1 MSGDAG
7 FTFLGDKDAATH
19 FLANLVARSQLLGEQ
34 VGRLAARIADLEAG
48 QPWGHAKEYGK
59 EFERAYHAGGH
70 GARYVREQTG
80 VVAESAAH
88 GARTAFG
95 AVQATVEVDLNGA
108 GLFKTA
114 DSDAVGTRLKDIGT
128 ARTETGSPAPGE

>member
-1 MSGDAG
+1 MSGDSG

-19 FLANLVARSQLLGEQ
+19 YLANLVARSELLGEQ
-34 VGRLAARIADLEAG
+34 VGRLASRIADLEAG
-48 QPWGHAKEYGK
+48 EPWGHAKEYGQ
-59 EFERAYHAGGH
+59 EFAKVYHAGGN

-80 VVAESAAH
+80 AVAESAAH

-108 GLFKTA
+108 GLFKAA
-114 DSDAVGTRLKDIGT
+114 DSDTVGNRLKDIGT
-128 ARTETGSPAPGE
+128 ARTEAGNRTE